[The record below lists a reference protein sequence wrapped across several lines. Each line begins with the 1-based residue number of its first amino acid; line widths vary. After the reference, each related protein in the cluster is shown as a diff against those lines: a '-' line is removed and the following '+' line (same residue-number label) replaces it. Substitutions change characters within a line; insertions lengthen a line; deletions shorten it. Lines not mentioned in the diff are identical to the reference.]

1 MSFSSQQ
8 IMFRQRGHSRGD
20 VTAPSGSHRFKGSV
34 GRGKVFVVDE
44 DSDLLDPIFHNG
56 GKVNPQW
63 KASRDGLNKNQRG
76 KLEQSSKL
84 LKDNITADKKTNSSG
99 RTSPL
104 FLGKSSNDIID
115 LDIETTTKKPSI
127 SFPIIPKIPSDPR
140 ISTDS
145 NKLRKVT
152 NESSRFD
159 SLTTHIIKSAPSAKG
174 DVEGRKPIA
183 TDHKAKHSGKLP
195 DKEYPG
201 RADIIYRDGDLVLG
215 LDGKRYQLQR
225 GSPGQMGPPGQDVSE
240 LNFLL
245 QYYPLF

>member
-1 MSFSSQQ
+1 MNLYSQQ
-8 IMFRQRGHSRGD
+8 NMFLQRGHSRGD
-20 VTAPSGSHRFKGSV
+20 ETAPSGSHRFKGSV

-44 DSDLLDPIFHNG
+44 DTDLLDPIFHNG

-63 KASRDGLNKNQRG
+63 KTSRDGLNKNQRG

-84 LKDNITADKKTNSSG
+84 FKDNITADKKTNSSG
-99 RTSPL
+99 RTSSL
-104 FLGKSSNDIID
+104 FLGKSSDDVID
-115 LDIETTTKKPSI
+115 LDIETTTKKPSM
-127 SFPIIPKIPSDPR
+127 SFPMIPKIPLDPR

-159 SLTTHIIKSAPSAKG
+159 SLTTHIIISGPSAKG
-174 DVEGRKPIA
+174 DVEGRKPIT
-183 TDHKAKHSGKLP
+183 TDHKAKHDGKLP

-201 RADIIYRDGDLVLG
+201 RADIIYRHGDLVLG

-225 GSPGQMGPPGQDVSE
+225 GPPGQMGPPGQDVSE

-245 QYYPLF
+245 Q